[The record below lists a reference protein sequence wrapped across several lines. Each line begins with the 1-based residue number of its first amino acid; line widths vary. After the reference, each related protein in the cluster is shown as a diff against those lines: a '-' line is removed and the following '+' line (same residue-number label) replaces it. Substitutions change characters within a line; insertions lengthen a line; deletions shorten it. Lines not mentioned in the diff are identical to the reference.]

1 MSAPNSTRN
10 LLLLNK
16 QETPGFIFL
25 VTIIMKNNYLNN
37 PFKTP
42 GNTNLRAIFS
52 DQKYLS
58 AHLAH
63 TRKIVDDMNGDVIKL
78 DFNETTNFED
88 FTLLRDEFLLYL
100 NNRRSESKSSE
111 YYGGEIVFKII
122 LSFLP
127 QDIRSRLILSQ
138 SNYTDINAFFAE
150 LFTTLSE
157 RQEECEE
164 CIEFLSRLGDV
175 LVSGQSD
182 CNRRVQISHLLK
194 MIDAIR
200 FNYVRRSNAKP
211 VAVLLF
217 NFRFDLSDE
226 NMLCIQ
232 VCLNDLY
239 QNCRANQVSFQE
251 IVTSNELIP
260 VETTDVVL
268 DESYMNSKSNISETA
283 IYDIELKSIKTILN
297 EHFRTHYIPTLQVK
311 FLDMLLSPIKFRSMI
326 LALNQSRFN
335 ISSGLRNHYVKR
347 PILQELIMDKEFQAF
362 ETEIRLLIKLAK

>member
-1 MSAPNSTRN
+1 MTHGNS
-10 LLLLNK
+10 
-16 QETPGFIFL
+16 
-25 VTIIMKNNYLNN
+25 
-37 PFKTP
+37 
-42 GNTNLRAIFS
+42 NLRAIFS

-63 TRKIVDDMNGDVIKL
+63 TMKYIDDMDGEVIKL

-100 NNRRSESKSSE
+100 NSRGSESKSSE
-111 YYGGEIVFKII
+111 YYGGEFVFNII

-127 QDIRSRLILSQ
+127 LDIRCHLMLSQ
-138 SNYTDINAFFAE
+138 SNYTDIDAFFAE

-164 CIEFLSRLGDV
+164 CIEFLSRLSYV
-175 LVSGQSD
+175 LISGQSD
-182 CNRRVQISHLLK
+182 CNQRVQLSHLLK
-194 MIDAIR
+194 MIDVIR

-226 NMLCIQ
+226 NKSIIQ
-232 VCLNDLY
+232 ICLNDLY
-239 QNCRANQVSFQE
+239 VKCRANQVSFQE

-268 DESYMNSKSNISETA
+268 DESYMNLKSNLSESA
-283 IYDIELKSIKTILN
+283 IYEIELKSIKTILN

-311 FLDMLLSPIKFRSMI
+311 FLDMLLSPIKFRSMV

-335 ISSGLRNHYVKR
+335 ISSGLRKHYVKR

>member
-1 MSAPNSTRN
+1 M
-10 LLLLNK
+10 
-16 QETPGFIFL
+16 
-25 VTIIMKNNYLNN
+25 TIIMKNNYLNN
-37 PFKTP
+37 PFKSS

-52 DQKYLS
+52 DQKYLT
-58 AHLAH
+58 AHLVH
-63 TRKIVDDMNGDVIKL
+63 TRKIVDDMDGEVIKL

-100 NNRRSESKSSE
+100 NGHGSESKSSE
-111 YYGGEIVFKII
+111 YYGGEIVFNII

-127 QDIRSRLILSQ
+127 QDIRGRLMLSK
-138 SNYTDINAFFAE
+138 SNYTDIDAFFAE

-175 LVSGQSD
+175 LISGQSD
-182 CNRRVQISHLLK
+182 CNQSVQLSHLLK

-226 NMLCIQ
+226 NLSIIQ
-232 VCLNDLY
+232 ICLNDLY
-239 QNCRANQVSFQE
+239 RNCRTNQVSFQE
-251 IVTSNELIP
+251 IVISNELIP
-260 VETTDVVL
+260 VDTTDVVL
-268 DESYMNSKSNISETA
+268 DESYMNLNSNLSETG
-283 IYDIELKSIKTILN
+283 IHQIELKSIKTILN
-297 EHFRTHYIPTLQVK
+297 EHFRTHYIPTLQVDI
-311 FLDMLLSPIKFRSMI
+311 LDKLFSPIKYRSML
-326 LALNQSRFN
+326 LALNKSRFN
-335 ISSGLRNHYVKR
+335 ISSGLRKHYVRR
-347 PILQELIMDKEFQAF
+347 PLLQELIMDKEFQAF